1 MIEQN
6 RKYIIKLDCALY
18 NLQILYKMPINSN
31 LTANSYF
38 KNNNFNKMDI
48 CYHSEETST
57 NQNYNSYD
65 LNKIIEEPEMTTTF

>member
-1 MIEQN
+1 
-6 RKYIIKLDCALY
+6 
-18 NLQILYKMPINSN
+18 MPINSN

-65 LNKIIEEPEMTTTF
+65 LNKIIEEPEMTKTF